1 MDQAS
6 RVPAMLHARQG
17 KRLRTA
23 KAAVAHCASRC
34 PLGLTHPTTHGTTR
48 WMAGCPLSTPPPI
61 SCDGEWAVVN
71 GQWP

>member
-48 WMAGCPLSTPPPI
+48 
-61 SCDGEWAVVN
+61 
-71 GQWP
+71 